1 MLVSLRFRIRKLLQ
15 KLLRYINMNQ
25 EKNDKHEKLTFEDI
39 KSIIR
44 FVIVHS
50 LLLGMAIYGIISLI
64 TLNSNAAAAYDEQVT
79 ETDIIVPV
87 VSGIAII
94 EYDVGDTLV
103 IYNPISA
110 SMTVKALIDL
120 PDGSSST
127 IFESST
133 LGSSMTVELLNLPCE
148 IWVSW
153 TNTAEMPS
161 TITYDITRSKTL
173 EEAYNEGVNVGS
185 GQDKCKWPS
194 DKPSTWNFEYNK
206 GFNRASSS
214 FEYVGFDAE
223 YYACGYADAVTNYK
237 NRQYCCFGGSTYYY
251 DGYKYGLTV
260 LGQRSAFGMV
270 NEYLMQF
277 GPKYDDSFT
286 YNTTLDTAK
295 SNIDKLETLATL
307 AGGDGADNAIMYQN
321 GYDHGYSEGQEA
333 GYTEGFNE
341 GSGRD
346 ECDRY
351 IEGDEYQKPQGWQIE
366 YEYALRYGEDYMQLA
381 NGPLEFYAQGY
392 ADAKTDSGNHRTC
405 CCENS
410 TWYDVGYYDAATEQ
424 RELQVVDEIYS
435 HVIESA
441 RVYDI
446 VVQPA
451 YPATKSLLMQ
461 TLDST
466 FSLVDGSEAKYQA
479 GYQSALYEAD
489 EAIGEG
495 YDAAIQKQSMM
506 EKITTYKQL
515 LDQRLYDVYFE
526 QGYQEGLE
534 YGSDLNE
541 SVNILAKETSNTLLT
556 ILNTEVYGHTLLSM
570 LVGIVLC
577 IIVYVVIKIVGKVR

>member
-1 MLVSLRFRIRKLLQ
+1 
-15 KLLRYINMNQ
+15 MNQ

-39 KSIIR
+39 FYDIKKIIILV
-44 FVIVHS
+44 FTYSMILALV
-50 LLLGMAIYGIISLI
+50 IYGIFSLF
-64 TLNSNAAAAYDEQVT
+64 TLNSNAAAAYDEMVT
-79 ETDIIVPV
+79 ETFVDQPIID
-87 VSGIAII
+87 SLAII
-94 EYDVGDTLV
+94 QYNQGDEIT
-103 IYNPISA
+103 IYHSVSCNMYIKGIIA
-110 SMTVKALIDL
+110 L
-120 PDGSSST
+120 PDGSSTIILNVST
-127 IFESST
+127 EEKEYQVKN
-133 LGSSMTVELLNLPCE
+133 LGLPCE
-148 IWVSW
+148 LWISW
-153 TNTAEMPS
+153 DGIDVPTDFSYTKVR
-161 TITYDITRSKTL
+161 YKTL
-173 EEAYNEGVNVGS
+173 EEAYDDGISVGS
-185 GQDKCKWPS
+185 GQDKCKWPT
-194 DKPSTWNFEYNK
+194 DKPSDWNFEYNK

-214 FEYVGFDAE
+214 LEYVGFDAE

-237 NRQYCCFGGSTYYY
+237 NRQYCCFDGSTYYY

-270 NEYLMQF
+270 NEYMMQF

-286 YNTTLDTAK
+286 YDTTLDTVK
-295 SNIDKLETLATL
+295 SNIDKLETLATM
-307 AGGDGADNAIMYQN
+307 AGGDGADNVIMYQN
-321 GYDHGYSEGQEA
+321 GYDHGYSEGQEV

-346 ECDRY
+346 ECDRF
-351 IEGDEYQKPQGWQIE
+351 IEGDEYQYPQGWQIE
-366 YEYALRYGEDYMQLA
+366 YENALRYGEDYMQLA
-381 NGPLEFYAQGY
+381 NGPLEYYAIGY

-424 RELQVVDEIYS
+424 RELEVVDEIYS
-435 HVIESA
+435 HVIETA

-466 FSLVDGSEAKYQA
+466 FSLVNASEAKYQS
-479 GYQSALYEAD
+479 GYQSALDEAD